1 VSPGPGHGNPVRRR
15 AIIFLSWRLAAA
27 AAAAAGGG
35 ARVRAC
41 VHARSNA
48 RKTPPRPGQRQKPVP
63 LVPTAGAAPPRVKR
77 QEWAWIPVTP
87 SPAAHLRTHAA
98 ACMTGRAATATRP
111 VTGAAPSLCRPTT
124 RARPS
129 AGPCRRRTP
138 HVQFSDPIVMDPGCC
153 MQCPAAAALR
163 CVHKGR
169 GHPPNPLPSKLPSQ
183 PRELSLCRCNG
194 YDDAVRRLMRCWTRQ
209 AVGVLQDD
217 GPSLARSSL
226 MMA

>member
-1 VSPGPGHGNPVRRR
+1 MSPGPGHGNPVRRR

-111 VTGAAPSLCRPTT
+111 VTGAAPKACADRR
-124 RARPS
+124 RARVLPRDRS
-129 AGPCRRRTP
+129 RRRTP
-138 HVQFSDPIVMDPGCC
+138 HVQFSDPIVMDPSCC

-163 CVHKGR
+163 RGSGR
-169 GHPPNPLPSKLPSQ
+169 MCARGSIDASTKDVVTHPIRCQASYPASPVS
-183 PRELSLCRCNG
+183 CRCAG
-194 YDDAVRRLMRCWTRQ
+194 ATGMMMR
-209 AVGVLQDD
+209 
-217 GPSLARSSL
+217 
-226 MMA
+226 

>member
-1 VSPGPGHGNPVRRR
+1 VRSCGYTTHAKIGTGPIWFVGQEEQAVSPGPGHGNPVRRR

-111 VTGAAPSLCRPTT
+111 VTGAAPKACADRR
-124 RARPS
+124 RARVLPRDR
-129 AGPCRRRTP
+129 AGDEP
-138 HVQFSDPIVMDPGCC
+138 HTYSFPI
-153 MQCPAAAALR
+153 
-163 CVHKGR
+163 
-169 GHPPNPLPSKLPSQ
+169 
-183 PRELSLCRCNG
+183 
-194 YDDAVRRLMRCWTRQ
+194 
-209 AVGVLQDD
+209 
-217 GPSLARSSL
+217 RS
-226 MMA
+226 